1 MESPKLTRRT
11 LLKAGAGAAAFATT
25 SNIFTPLKTFAARD
39 QKLIFWLQPNF
50 NPTADK
56 ILEDQARAFAK
67 QAGLKDSELQILKVP
82 GGEIPTRMAA
92 ALEVNAPPDVTRLEE
107 GYVAR
112 MRAQKALLDITDI
125 MAEMKKVPGGVNPS
139 VIPLTEDGGRNFAV
153 PMGLNPEVMHARM
166 DLLEQAGYSSF
177 PETWD
182 KFVEASL
189 KINKPPFYAYG
200 MALGTSPGN
209 DSTEDIMATV
219 WANGGNIIDKQNRVV
234 FNSPGAVKG
243 FQLIKDMYLKH
254 QIIPKGTLSWDNSGN
269 NKAYQ
274 SKQVAF
280 VYNPPS
286 VYSYLLQEDKETAA
300 KTGPLPGPGRTGRP
314 REARLRRLLRR
325 LQGQPVPRHRQGAH
339 PPLRRAEELQR
350 VHHGDG
356 RPVPADLSEAPGRPV
371 LVVQQGV
378 RGPGRHR
385 QERRDDRARGCDHGG
400 PRRGGRAVAPGEVGP
415 DRARQQRRPRGGRG
429 RGPRGDRRD
438 LQAVQRA
445 GLVRTGRDGPCDRR
459 PGPAPTGARRRRRG
473 ARAGHGPR
481 RCGCSIS

>member
-1 MESPKLTRRT
+1 
-11 LLKAGAGAAAFATT
+11 
-25 SNIFTPLKTFAARD
+25 
-39 QKLIFWLQPNF
+39 
-50 NPTADK
+50 
-56 ILEDQARAFAK
+56 
-67 QAGLKDSELQILKVP
+67 
-82 GGEIPTRMAA
+82 
-92 ALEVNAPPDVTRLEE
+92 
-107 GYVAR
+107 
-112 MRAQKALLDITDI
+112 
-125 MAEMKKVPGGVNPS
+125 
-139 VIPLTEDGGRNFAV
+139 
-153 PMGLNPEVMHARM
+153 MGLNPEVMHARM

-177 PETWD
+177 PETWE
-182 KFVEASL
+182 KFIEASL

-219 WANGGNIIDKQNRVV
+219 WAHGGNIIDKQNRVV

-300 KTGPLPGPGRTGRP
+300 KTGLFPAPGGPGGRVKRVYVDYYGVFKASPYPDIAKGLIRHFVEPKNYNEFITGTAGRYLPTYPKLLEDPFWSSNKAFAGLVDIGKNGETIAP
-314 REARLRRLLRR
+314 R
-325 LQGQPVPRHRQGAH
+325 
-339 PPLRRAEELQR
+339 
-350 VHHGDG
+350 G
-356 RPVPADLSEAPGRPV
+356 R
-371 LVVQQGV
+371 
-378 RGPGRHR
+378 
-385 QERRDDRARGCDHGG
+385 DHGG
-400 PRRGGRAVAPGEVGP
+400 ARRGGRAVAPGEVGP

-429 RGPRGDRRD
+429 QGPRGDRRD

>member
-25 SNIFTPLKTFAARD
+25 TNIFTPLKTFAARD

-56 ILEDQARAFAK
+56 ILEDQTRAFAK

-125 MAEMKKVPGGVNPS
+125 MAEMKKVPGGVNAS

-166 DLLEQAGYSSF
+166 DLLEQAGYSTLPRDLGEVRRGLAQDQQAAVLRLRDGPRHLPRQRQHRGHHGHRVGVRGQHHRQAEPGGLQLARRRQGLPAHQGHV
-177 PETWD
+177 PEAPD
-182 KFVEASL
+182 HPEGHAQLGQLREQQGLPVEAGGL
-189 KINKPPFYAYG
+189 RLQPAERLLLPPAG
-200 MALGTSPGN
+200 GQG
-209 DSTEDIMATV
+209 DGGED
-219 WANGGNIIDKQNRVV
+219 R
-234 FNSPGAVKG
+234 
-243 FQLIKDMYLKH
+243 
-254 QIIPKGTLSWDNSGN
+254 
-269 NKAYQ
+269 
-274 SKQVAF
+274 
-280 VYNPPS
+280 
-286 VYSYLLQEDKETAA
+286 
-300 KTGPLPGPGRTGRP
+300 PLPGPGRTGRP

-325 LQGQPVPRHRQGAH
+325 LQGEPVPRHRQGAH

-356 RPVPADLSEAPGRPV
+356 RPVPADLSEAPRGPV
-371 LVVQQGV
+371 LVVEQGV

-385 QERRDDRARGCDHGG
+385 QERRDDRA
-400 PRRGGRAVAPGEVGP
+400 
-415 DRARQQRRPRGGRG
+415 
-429 RGPRGDRRD
+429 
-438 LQAVQRA
+438 
-445 GLVRTGRDGPCDRR
+445 
-459 PGPAPTGARRRRRG
+459 
-473 ARAGHGPR
+473 ARA
-481 RCGCSIS
+481 

>member
-1 MESPKLTRRT
+1 MDSPKLTRRT

-25 SNIFTPLKTFAARD
+25 TNIFTPLKTFAARD

-56 ILEDQARAFAK
+56 ILEEQTRAFAK

-107 GYVAR
+107 GFVAR
-112 MRAQKALLDITDI
+112 MRAQKALLDITDV
-125 MAEMKKVPGGVNPS
+125 MGEMKKVPGGVNAA
-139 VIPLTEDGGRNFAV
+139 VVGLTEEGGRNFAV

-166 DLLEQAGYSSF
+166 DLLEQAGYSTF
-177 PETWD
+177 PETWE
-182 KFVEASL
+182 KFIEASL

-209 DSTEDIMATV
+209 DSTEDIMACV
-219 WANGGNIIDKQNRVV
+219 WAYGGNIIDKNNKVV
-234 FNSPGAVKG
+234 FNSPGAVTG

-300 KTGPLPGPGRTGRP
+300 KTGIFPAPGGPGGRS
-314 REARLRRLLRR
+314 EARLR
-325 LQGQPVPRHRQGAH
+325 ATTTASS
-339 PPLRRAEELQR
+339 RRAR
-350 VHHGDG
+350 TRTSPRGSSATSWI
-356 RPVPADLSEAPGRPV
+356 RRTTTSSSPGRP
-371 LVVQQGV
+371 
-378 RGPGRHR
+378 RGTCPMYPKLL
-385 QERRDDRARGCDHGG
+385 EDPFWTSNKAF
-400 PRRGGRAVAPGEVGP
+400 
-415 DRARQQRRPRGGRG
+415 
-429 RGPRGDRRD
+429 
-438 LQAVQRA
+438 A
-445 GLVRTGRDGPCDRR
+445 GLVEIGRR
-459 PGPAPTGARRRRRG
+459 PARRSAATGVITAALGEVVAQSLLAKQVQTVLVNNVEPAEAVAKAHAEIVAIYKRFNE
-473 ARAGHGPR
+473 PV
-481 RCGCSIS
+481 